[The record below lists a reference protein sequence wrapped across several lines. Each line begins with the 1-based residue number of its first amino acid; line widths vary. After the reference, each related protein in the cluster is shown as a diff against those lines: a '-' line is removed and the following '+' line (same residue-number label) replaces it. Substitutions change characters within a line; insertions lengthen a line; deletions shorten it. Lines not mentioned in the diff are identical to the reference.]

1 MRRSG
6 GETPGGMFKVP
17 WIATQENIPFAKGG
31 WVCFTFHRWRTA
43 ELWLAGR
50 VCACPQVTWFMRT
63 QSQFGLGRGSRQPDP
78 LITGIICS
86 HSSYL
91 FHPLPAAPTSFDF
104 WALLS
109 LIGRWQ
115 WVSCICPFW
124 MRSQKPVLRWSLP
137 IPTCHIHHR
146 FFVFFFVPSLVYLS
160 TYPRQRNCQL
170 AHLCL
175 TLWCTNRFLIQYTK
189 YSML

>member
-91 FHPLPAAPTSFDF
+91 FHPLPCRPHELWFLGSSLFD
-104 WALLS
+104 
-109 LIGRWQ
+109 
-115 WVSCICPFW
+115 
-124 MRSQKPVLRWSLP
+124 WSLAMSVMHLSFLDEEP
-137 IPTCHIHHR
+137 ETGSPLKPPHTHLSHPSP
-146 FFVFFFVPSLVYLS
+146 FFLCVFFL
-160 TYPRQRNCQL
+160 YPAQFT
-170 AHLCL
+170 CL
-175 TLWCTNRFLIQYTK
+175 LTQGREIVN
-189 YSML
+189 